1 MNIFYIKSKKIIGIF
16 KINRKN
22 RSKIGTSAVV
32 SNVILASTTLLIG
45 FIMIGSTMN
54 WSLTTSMEYGVA
66 TEKAI
71 ASQKSNLII
80 EHVQII
86 DNKAYIYLYNI
97 GKIPL
102 RIVCVNIYKFGE
114 APSSPNYELK
124 TFTDG
129 KTLLDIND
137 FKCLIENIDS
147 SLVGSSLVIRVYAIA
162 FTIFDPY
169 NPSKNIEWGIKIDY
183 LYNA

>member
-1 MNIFYIKSKKIIGIF
+1 MNIFYIKFKKIIEVF
-16 KINRKN
+16 KINRRN
-22 RSKIGTSAVV
+22 RSKIGTSPVV

-97 GKIPL
+97 GRIPL
-102 RIVCVNIYKFGE
+102 RIVCINIYKLGE
-114 APSSPNYELK
+114 APPSPKYELK

-137 FKCLIENIDS
+137 FKCLIENIDP
-147 SLVGSSLVIRVYAIA
+147 SLLGKSLVIRVYAIA

-169 NPSKNIEWGIKIDY
+169 NPAKNIEWGIKIDY

>member
-102 RIVCVNIYKFGE
+102 RIVCVNIYKLGE